1 MQNNHSTTFLRKRK
15 ALTLLPL
22 LMLPFVTLAFWALGG
37 GSEDGTANDKKNAL
51 GLNLELPDATHSE
64 ESLVDKLS
72 FYNRAQ
78 EDSVKL
84 RLQMQN
90 DPYYKNRLDT
100 MPIPVNMA
108 PSSIPSHNAGGLNSS
123 PLTST
128 GTNQETE
135 AKINERLSAIQGAMQ
150 LNGADGKEESV
161 NPPSHSK
168 TTSPDVAKL
177 ENMMQVMNEKGGDDP
192 EVEQLNGMLEKILDI
207 QHPERVKERAKEKT
221 AQKGTGERTANTSTQ
236 SIANSFFG
244 KDLSVKKSANGF
256 FGIPPSRQAGEE
268 AGAIPAVVHGSQT
281 ITSGSTIKLR
291 LTDGAVING
300 LSVPTGS
307 FVYGIAT
314 LHDERLDIEVKSI
327 RLNKNVLPVSLRAYD
342 LDGIAG
348 ISVPGSISREVVKA
362 SADQSLASLDI
373 LGMDPSLTSQAAN
386 AGVQTVKGLLSRK
399 VKAVKVTLKGGYAV
413 LLKNMNDK

>member
-108 PSSIPSHNAGGLNSS
+108 SSSIPSHNTGLNSS

-128 GTNQETE
+128 GTIQATE
-135 AKINERLSAIQGAMQ
+135 AKINERLSALQRAMQ
-150 LNGADGKEESV
+150 PNRADGKEEPV
-161 NPPSHSK
+161 NASSHSK
-168 TTSPDVAKL
+168 TASPDVAKL

-207 QHPERVKERAKEKT
+207 QHPERVKERAKEKI
-221 AQKGTGERTANTSTQ
+221 AQKGISERTSNTSTQ
-236 SIANSFFG
+236 SIAESFFG

-256 FGIPPSRQAGEE
+256 FGTSPYRQAGEE
-268 AGAIPAVVHGSQT
+268 AAAIPAVVHGSQT
-281 ITSGSTIKLR
+281 ITSGSTVKLR
-291 LTDGAVING
+291 LTDGAAING
-300 LSVPTGS
+300 LSVPAGS

-342 LDGIAG
+342 LDGLAG

-373 LGMDPSLTSQAAN
+373 VGMDPSLTSQAAN

-399 VKAVKVTLKGGYAV
+399 VKAVKVTLKAGYAV
-413 LLKNMNDK
+413 LLKNINDQ